1 MRAPMNPSNPLRFF
15 VLRVPFFLE
24 PNYERNENWHETNRS
39 RLERK
44 WGGKEAFGAQ
54 KRRHRLKER
63 GQEVGIEHF
72 NLDRLASNTLASH
85 RLVQWIT
92 KLYGCI
98 ASEAVYNV
106 LNYKHFVEGKKLNDT
121 SFLCETAAA
130 TAGANYEA
138 CSDFLATDSGI
149 TEIEQTQ
156 VILRNLGI
164 NSIPTFVIG
173 GKYVVSGAVHS
184 TELVRVFREI
194 ERTGHGAPGS
204 SFADALQ
211 IPINLRGVTLPPPTG
226 SLWI

>member
-1 MRAPMNPSNPLRFF
+1 MSAPMNPSNPLRFF

-24 PNYERNENWHETNRS
+24 PNYERNEIWHETNRN

-44 WGGKEAFGAQ
+44 WGGKEAFAAQ

-106 LNYKHFVEGKKLNDT
+106 LNHKHFVEGKKLNDT

-149 TEIEQTQ
+149 AEIEQTQ
-156 VILRNLGI
+156 VISRNLGI

-194 ERTGHGAPGS
+194 EKAGQGAPGS

-211 IPINLRGVTLPPPTG
+211 IPINVRGVTLPPPTG

>member
-1 MRAPMNPSNPLRFF
+1 MVRCFA
-15 VLRVPFFLE
+15 
-24 PNYERNENWHETNRS
+24 
-39 RLERK
+39 
-44 WGGKEAFGAQ
+44 AQ
-54 KRRHRLKER
+54 KRRHRLTER

-164 NSIPTFVIG
+164 NQFQLFCYR
-173 GKYVVSGAVHS
+173 GKYVVMLHS

-194 ERTGHGAPGS
+194 EKAGQGAPGS

-211 IPINLRGVTLPPPTG
+211 IPINVRGVTLPPPTG